1 MKKSILAAALFAAI
15 SSQAAS
21 FNWGSGTSAVT
32 FDGTTLAGNA
42 TAYLVFLGT
51 GSGSVAD
58 LWSTTSEAI
67 VGANAVKSTATSTA
81 KRTSGRFNSSFD
93 GGTTTVPE
101 LANGQVYGVYVT
113 YNDGKDTWFNFS
125 QTTYTVS
132 GISLGNEALEAA
144 TFAFDFAT
152 KSDIDPAVASPSAG
166 GGWYRAVPAVPEPS
180 TAALALAGLAM
191 LIKRRKA

>member
-1 MKKSILAAALFAAI
+1 MKKSILAAAIFAAI

-21 FNWGSGTSAVT
+21 FNWGSGTSAVA

-42 TAYLVFLGT
+42 TAYLVFLGN

-67 VGANAVKSTATSTA
+67 VGADAVKSDVTSTA
-81 KRTSGRFNSSFD
+81 KRTAGRVSSSYGD
-93 GGTTTVPE
+93 ASTNIQ
-101 LANGQVYGVYVT
+101 NGDRFGVYLT
-113 YNDGKDTWFNFS
+113 YNDGTDTWYNFS
-125 QTTYTVS
+125 QTIYTVS
-132 GISLGNEALEAA
+132 GISLGNEALETA

-180 TAALALAGLAM
+180 TAALAIAGLAL